1 MPPAQTLISG
11 QQRTN
16 QELQVSQVIDISNKV
31 FQFDPAG
38 SPMMRVITE
47 RSQTQPSK
55 NTTIRWM
62 EDAPVPTWFRAN
74 ATINSSATALV
85 TSSDSSAIVPGDLLK
100 VMSSGEVVRVTA
112 NNTSTNTLTIVRAF
126 GGTAASIAAN
136 AWLLNLRGGAAE
148 GDSSVDAR
156 ATVKVEKTNYTEIW
170 KTSVELSRT
179 ITEVDHYGFTPRDYE
194 RKKAGELHALSIER
208 SFLFGRKREDLTGAR
223 PIRAAGGFD
232 EYVTTN
238 RFAVGGALNEADFL
252 DWVMDCFR
260 YSVSPSRSRKLLI
273 CSREVQATIAGWGL
287 NKLTINDKARSV
299 YGMEVTDYVTPA
311 GTLSLI
317 PHRLLEN
324 GAAGSAYLI
333 DPDGVF
339 WRPLHAT
346 ELQTNVQNND
356 VDGYKDQFL
365 TEGSFQYVMDEAH
378 GVLTGVTYAD
388 WTS

>member
-1 MPPAQTLISG
+1 MPPSQTIISG

-62 EDAPVPTWFRAN
+62 EDAPVPTWFRAS
-74 ATINSSATALV
+74 ATINSSATSLV
-85 TSSDSSAIVPGDLLK
+85 LSESSAPIVPGDLLK

-112 NNTSTNTLTIVRAF
+112 NNTGNNTLTIVRGF
-126 GGTAASIAAN
+126 GGTAASISAN
-136 AWLLNLRGGAAE
+136 GWLLNLRGGQPE

-156 ATVKVEKTNYTEIW
+156 ATVKVEKTNFTEIW

-208 SFLFGRKREDLTGAR
+208 SFLFGRKKEDLTGAR

-232 EYVTTN
+232 EFVTTN
-238 RFAVGGALNEADFL
+238 RFAVNGSLNEADFL
-252 DWVMDCFR
+252 DFVMDCFR

-273 CSREVQATIAGWGL
+273 CSREVQATIASWGL

-339 WRPLHAT
+339 WRPLHTT
-346 ELQTNVQNND
+346 ELRTNIQPND
-356 VDGYKDQFL
+356 VDGFKDEFL

-378 GVLTGVTYAD
+378 GVLTGVSYAD

>member
-1 MPPAQTLISG
+1 LPPAQTLISG

-16 QELQVSQVIDISNKV
+16 AELQVSQVIDISNKV

-85 TSSDSSAIVPGDLLK
+85 TSADSSAIVPGDLLK

-112 NNTSTNTLTIVRAF
+112 NNTSTNTLTIVRGF
-126 GGTAASIAAN
+126 GGTAASISAN
-136 AWLLNLRGGAAE
+136 AWLLNLRGGQPE

-208 SFLFGRKREDLTGAR
+208 SFLFGRKKEDLTGAR

-238 RFAVGGALNEADFL
+238 RFAVGGTLNEADFL

-339 WRPLHAT
+339 WRPLHTT
-346 ELQTNVQNND
+346 ELRTNIQAPD
-356 VDGYKDQFL
+356 LDGYKDEFL

>member
-1 MPPAQTLISG
+1 MPPAQTIISG

-16 QELQVSQVIDISNKV
+16 LELQNSQVIDISNKV

-47 RSQTQPSK
+47 RSQTQPAK

-62 EDAPVPTWFRAN
+62 EDAPVPTWYKAN
-74 ATINSSATALV
+74 ATINSSATSLV
-85 TSSDSSAIVPGDLLK
+85 TTEASDGIVPGDLLK

-112 NNTSTNTLTIVRAF
+112 NNTSTKTLTIVRAF
-126 GGTAASIAAN
+126 GGTAASISATN
-136 AWLLNLRGGAAE
+136 WLLNLRGGQPE

-170 KTSVELSRT
+170 KTSVEMSRT

-194 RKKAGELHALSIER
+194 RKKAGETHALSIER
-208 SFLFGRKREDLTGAR
+208 SFLFGRKKEDLTGAR

-232 EYVTTN
+232 EFVTTN

-273 CSREVQATIAGWGL
+273 CSREVQATIAAWGL

-333 DPDGVF
+333 DPDGIY
-339 WRPLHAT
+339 WRPLHST
-346 ELQTNVQNND
+346 ELRTNIQAND
-356 VDGYKDQFL
+356 VDGYKDEFL

-378 GVLTGVTYAD
+378 GALSGVTYAD

>member
-16 QELQVSQVIDISNKV
+16 AELQVSQVIDISNKV

-85 TSSDSSAIVPGDLLK
+85 TSADSSAIVPGDLLK

-112 NNTSTNTLTIVRAF
+112 NNTSTNTLTIVRGF
-126 GGTAASIAAN
+126 GGTAASISAN
-136 AWLLNLRGGAAE
+136 AWLLNLRGGQPE

-208 SFLFGRKREDLTGAR
+208 SFLFGRKKEDLTGAR

-238 RFAVGGALNEADFL
+238 RFAVGGTLNEADFL

-339 WRPLHAT
+339 WRPLHTT
-346 ELQTNVQNND
+346 ELRTNIQAPD
-356 VDGYKDQFL
+356 LDGYKDEFL

>member
-1 MPPAQTLISG
+1 LPPAQTLISG

-16 QELQVSQVIDISNKV
+16 AELQVSQVIDISNKV

-85 TSSDSSAIVPGDLLK
+85 TSADSSAIVPGDLLK

-112 NNTSTNTLTIVRAF
+112 NNTSTNTLTIVRGF
-126 GGTAASIAAN
+126 GGTAASISAN
-136 AWLLNLRGGAAE
+136 AWLLNLRGGQPE

-208 SFLFGRKREDLTGAR
+208 SFLFGRKKEDLTGAR

-238 RFAVGGALNEADFL
+238 RFAVGGTLNEADVL

-339 WRPLHAT
+339 WRPLHTT
-346 ELQTNVQNND
+346 ELRTNIQAPD
-356 VDGYKDQFL
+356 LDGYKDEFL